1 MSGTTLSGEPSVGAH
16 QIAAMVRDDLIASWQ
31 RMFDR
36 DPPARLATVMMRKIL
51 AYEVQCRES
60 GGLAGSDRRALASIA
75 AGRKV
80 SDAVPRSVAEGS
92 GLVREWNGRLYRVQ
106 VVADGYEMDG
116 VTYRSLSAIA
126 RKITGAAWSGPRF
139 FGLTSKRAS

>member
-1 MSGTTLSGEPSVGAH
+1 M
-16 QIAAMVRDDLIASWQ
+16 
-31 RMFDR
+31 
-36 DPPARLATVMMRKIL
+36 
-51 AYEVQCRES
+51 
-60 GGLAGSDRRALASIA
+60 
-75 AGRKV
+75 
-80 SDAVPRSVAEGS
+80 PRSVAEGS